1 MKDEYSISNLIKIGL
16 KESEA
21 KIYINLLKKKN
32 FTASEISKLTGISRP
47 KTYEYL
53 HRLVEK
59 GLCTEILGSV
69 KKYAPTNPETAFSG
83 LGQKLKFEFENNNIL
98 LSSLSEALIPLYH
111 SQKEMKDPLD
121 YIQVIREKNSII
133 KKFESLEEIATMEV
147 LALVK
152 GPLAMDITKPHNL
165 VEFNSLDQGVSYR
178 TIYDI
183 KDLRDVNLMNSI
195 ELFKNAG
202 EDVKIAEELP
212 IPFKMYIFDERIV
225 MFILEDKISSGS
237 KLTALIIEHLDLVL
251 GLKAIFDIYWQSS
264 STLEEFKTKKKI

>member
-1 MKDEYSISNLIKIGL
+1 M
-16 KESEA
+16 
-21 KIYINLLKKKN
+21 
-32 FTASEISKLTGISRP
+32 
-47 KTYEYL
+47 
-53 HRLVEK
+53 
-59 GLCTEILGSV
+59 GSV

-83 LGQKLKFEFENNNIL
+83 LRQKLKFEFENNNIL

-111 SQKEMKDPLD
+111 SQKEMIDPLD

-165 VEFNSLDQGVSYR
+165 VEFNSLDQGVCYR

-212 IPFKMYIFDERIV
+212 IPFKMYLFDERIV
-225 MFILEDKISSGS
+225 MFILEDKIPSGS
-237 KLTALIIEHLDLVL
+237 KLTALIVEHLDLVM
-251 GLKAIFDIYWQSS
+251 GLKAIFNIYWQSS
-264 STLEEFKTKKKI
+264 ITLEEFKKGKNQ

>member
-1 MKDEYSISNLIKIGL
+1 MKEEYSISNLIKIGL

-83 LGQKLKFEFENNNIL
+83 LRQKLKFEFENNNIL

-111 SQKEMKDPLD
+111 SQKEMIDPLD

-165 VEFNSLDQGVSYR
+165 VEFNSLDQGVCYR

-212 IPFKMYIFDERIV
+212 IPFKMYLFDERIV
-225 MFILEDKISSGS
+225 MFILEDKIPSGS
-237 KLTALIIEHLDLVL
+237 KLTALIVEHLDLVM
-251 GLKAIFDIYWQSS
+251 GLKAIFNIYWQSS
-264 STLEEFKTKKKI
+264 ITLEEFKKGKNQ